1 MSPVE
6 NWEITFVLFAALAL
20 FRFAVIRGRL
30 DFTHVPRYDSKAM
43 KKALS
48 CLLILFTAVVF
59 LANAGHIKAQ
69 EAAAISMEASA
80 PASVDYTL
88 AYPGILPDN
97 PLYFLK
103 AARDRVVGFLIS
115 DIEKRAEFD
124 LLTADK
130 RINASYMLVK
140 KGKNELAVTTLSKSN
155 NYMEEALVQISKL
168 AKTKENVNPMIS
180 NFKNAVS
187 KHLDLL
193 IGIKSKVGQK
203 YLFQVEK
210 EEKRLL
216 KFKKSATQL
225 SNKK

>member
-1 MSPVE
+1 
-6 NWEITFVLFAALAL
+6 
-20 FRFAVIRGRL
+20 
-30 DFTHVPRYDSKAM
+30 M
-43 KKALS
+43 KKAFS
-48 CLLILFTAVVF
+48 CLLILLVIVVF
-59 LANAGHIKAQ
+59 LANAGNIFASEMTTVSV
-69 EAAAISMEASA
+69 EATP

-115 DIEKRAEFD
+115 DIEKRAEFN

-140 KGKNELAVTTLSKSN
+140 KGKYELAVTTLSKSN
-155 NYMEEALVQISKL
+155 NYMEEALLEISKI
-168 AKTKENVNPMIS
+168 AKTKENVNPMIG

-193 IGIKSKVGQK
+193 AGIKSKVGSK
-203 YLFQVEK
+203 YSDQLTR
-210 EEKRLL
+210 EEKRL
-216 KFKKSATQL
+216 KNFEKTATQI
-225 SNKK
+225 SKKK